1 MNSTLFTKGTKPHFS
16 KCSKVVFFD
25 SMSRLS
31 IDISPE
37 QHQKIKA
44 LAALQG
50 KSLKAYVLNKL
61 FEEVTDDEQKAMG
74 ELKNMLLSRIKEVKQ
89 SALSSKTIQQIS
101 EEVIRSSKI

>member
-1 MNSTLFTKGTKPHFS
+1 
-16 KCSKVVFFD
+16 
-25 SMSRLS
+25 MSRLS

-61 FEEVTDDEQKAMG
+61 FEEVTHDEQKAME
-74 ELKNMLLSRIKEVKQ
+74 ELEVMLLGRINDVKKGALSTKTIDQISKEVMQ
-89 SALSSKTIQQIS
+89 P
-101 EEVIRSSKI
+101 KIK